1 MGCSSGSSWRVSLEM
16 RVWHYQEQTSDQAEE
31 CLKGEP
37 RIFLSGV
44 LDIELFDVVAPT
56 AEEWAAVR

>member
-1 MGCSSGSSWRVSLEM
+1 M
-16 RVWHYQEQTSDQAEE
+16 WHYQEQTSDQAEE

-37 RIFLSGV
+37 RIFLSGM

-56 AEEWAAVR
+56 AEEWAEVRHRGVSKK